1 MRISNAVLS
10 SRQLPAR
17 AKFLKQAEQFE
28 DDYDNNNYSDYV
40 EDVSVHAVTDIR
52 RGLRWRA
59 LMQADHRR
67 WNWKTAGVAS
77 RRSFIQAQSP
87 SASAVPL
94 RSLSSAA
101 FLAAALLAATS
112 LLTTT
117 SLLATTALFFA
128 LLAATTLF
136 VTITLFVAIALLAAT
151 ALLAA
156 FLSGSRRFD
165 RFVRIV
171 LCFHSVFLYF
181 SY

>member
-1 MRISNAVLS
+1 M
-10 SRQLPAR
+10 Q
-17 AKFLKQAEQFE
+17 
-28 DDYDNNNYSDYV
+28 YV
-40 EDVSVHAVTDIR
+40 IHCIDVGDGNITGR
-52 RGLRWRA
+52 
-59 LMQADHRR
+59 
-67 WNWKTAGVAS
+67 KTAGVAS
-77 RRSFIQAQSP
+77 RRSLIPRHNHQAP
-87 SASAVPL
+87 SLTPL

-101 FLAAALLAATS
+101 FLAATS

-128 LLAATTLF
+128 LALLAATGALF

-151 ALLAA
+151 VLLAA
-156 FLSGSRRFD
+156 FLSGSLRFD